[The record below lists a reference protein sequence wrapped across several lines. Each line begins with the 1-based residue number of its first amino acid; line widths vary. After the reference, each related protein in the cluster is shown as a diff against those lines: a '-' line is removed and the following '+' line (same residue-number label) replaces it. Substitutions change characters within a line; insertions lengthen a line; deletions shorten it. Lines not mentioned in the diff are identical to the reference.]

1 MLLDTHFHLD
11 FLAPELRSPFLE
23 ALKSQGIGLVAQ
35 TLLPSAYAGLRAS
48 GLGQEAQGPRL
59 SLGLHPWW
67 LTSTEQ
73 AQEELAIFEQEL
85 ASTRFIG
92 EIGLDF
98 YPRRLET
105 AGKELQVSSLRRI
118 LLAVRQAAASASA
131 QEPYVLSLHTVR
143 SAGRLLDL
151 LEEIDIPGSPIVP
164 VLHRFGGSSDELT
177 RLMRLGG
184 YISVFP
190 QMLAGK
196 RGRAYIRQVPA
207 SRLLLETDLPEA
219 PTSQLDTGAF
229 AAHLAQV
236 LRESVARV
244 SEERQEDFLP
254 HLYENQA
261 RLYGP

>member
-23 ALKSQGIGLVAQ
+23 ALKSQGVGLVAQ
-35 TLLPSAYAGLRAS
+35 TLLPSAYAELRTS
-48 GLGQEAQGPRL
+48 GLGLDAQGPRL
-59 SLGLHPWW
+59 SLGLHPWC
-67 LTSTEQ
+67 LISTEQ
-73 AQEELAIFEQEL
+73 AEAELSLFEEQLT
-85 ASTRFIG
+85 STRFIG

-105 AGKELQVSSLRRI
+105 ASEGLQVEVLRRI
-118 LLAVRQAAASASA
+118 LLAVKQAAASTSA

-177 RLMRLGG
+177 RLIRLGG
-184 YISVFP
+184 YLSVHP
-190 QMLAGK
+190 QMPGTK

-229 AAHLAQV
+229 AVQVAHQ
-236 LRESVARV
+236 LRATVAKI
-244 SEERQEDFLP
+244 SEEKKQDFLP
-254 HLYENQA
+254 LLLENQA